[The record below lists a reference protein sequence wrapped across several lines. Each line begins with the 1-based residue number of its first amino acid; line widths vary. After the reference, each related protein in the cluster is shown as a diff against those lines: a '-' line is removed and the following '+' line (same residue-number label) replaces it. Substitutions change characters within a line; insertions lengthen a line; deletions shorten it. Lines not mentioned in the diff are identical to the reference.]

1 MTTINV
7 TVENT
12 VQAKMLI
19 NWLNEIKFVKKA
31 SLEKQEEVIGNVKNI
46 KKILSN
52 VKSNQ
57 LLSEIANPVEFQKQL
72 RDEW

>member
-31 SLEKQEEVIGNVKNI
+31 SLEKQKEVIGNVKNI

-52 VKSNQ
+52 DKSNQ
-57 LLSEIANPVEFQKQL
+57 LLSEITNPVEFQKQL

>member
-31 SLEKQEEVIGNVKNI
+31 SLEKQEEVIGNVNNI